1 MSGRFCE
8 VKNNSEFRQIKFDKE
23 IINMKEMNRE
33 NLETAQSLI
42 IRDFELE
49 NREETLSEEDL
60 LRLLADQIAYMIDH
74 KLEFLLSLMY
84 RLDIDE
90 SKVNRAL
97 SPLSE
102 VPANIELARLVL
114 ERQKQRV
121 FTKQHYKQDNLDGWE
136 WTEE

>member
-1 MSGRFCE
+1 
-8 VKNNSEFRQIKFDKE
+8 
-23 IINMKEMNRE
+23 MKEMNRE
-33 NLETAQSLI
+33 NLETAESLI

-102 VPANIELARLVL
+102 EPANIALARLVL

-136 WTEE
+136 WAEE